1 MTAPISAAFLY
12 ASRNQRDKIS
22 PRILTERPEKVIDG
36 DQAYWLAGI
45 YALLGEHEP
54 ALMWLKRTVELGD
67 VNYPWFEKDKNL
79 NSLRGHPEFKTIMAD
94 VRQRWQAYK
103 DEFGTTP

>member
-12 ASRNQRDKIS
+12 ASRKQRDKIS
-22 PRILTERPEKVIDG
+22 PRIWTERPEKVIDG

-79 NSLRGHPEFKTIMAD
+79 NSLRNHPEFKTIMAD
-94 VRQRWQAYK
+94 VRQRWQAYQ